1 MDAFLHEGM
10 GDDGTLL
17 SEVES
22 TISEARAD
30 LKSMQSEDGHWVFDL
45 EADATIPAE
54 FILLDHYLDEIDEEI
69 EEKLAK
75 YLRKIQGDHGGWGLF
90 YDGDFNISASV
101 KAYFALKLAGDSP
114 DAPHMVKARAAIL
127 ENGGAAS
134 ANVFTRITLALFGQV
149 PWRAVPVM
157 PVEITLLPS
166 WFPFHLGKVS
176 YWSRTVLVPLLV
188 LMTLKPQAENP
199 KKIGIAELF
208 VEDAN
213 EVKKYLVNPTGS
225 AWGEIF
231 LNIDKVLRKVEPML
245 PRSSRERAIK
255 AAVSF
260 IKPRLNG
267 EEGLGGIFPAMANT
281 VMAFEALGY
290 PKDDPDLVTAKA
302 AIRKLLRTDDT
313 GGFCQ
318 PCLSPIWDTGLAIH
332 SLAEANGSDEPGDL
346 ARAATWLA
354 KKQILDV
361 EGDWIDKRPGLR
373 PGGWPFEYENDYYP
387 DVDDTAVV
395 ALALDRMDRKKFAEN
410 IARAAEW
417 VVGMQSKNGGW
428 GSFDADNT
436 YDYLN
441 HIPFADHGAL
451 LDPPTADVTA
461 RCVGMLAQLDA
472 EKYAEPIRNG
482 VAFLKSE
489 QEEDGS
495 WFGRWGTNYVYG
507 TWSVLC
513 ALNAAGE
520 DTKAPYIQRAVQW
533 LRDRQSDDGGWG
545 EDGATYWEEERE
557 TVKASTASQTAWAV
571 LALMAVGETESEAV
585 ERGIKYLLEAPRE
598 GSNWEEPWYTAVGF
612 PKVFYLKYHGYSV
625 YFPLWALARFRN
637 LKKGNTG
644 RVPYGI

>member
-10 GDDGTLL
+10 EDDGSLL

-54 FILLDHYLDEIDEEI
+54 FILLNHYLDEIDKEI

-90 YDGDFNISASV
+90 YEGDFNISASV

-157 PVEITLLPS
+157 PVEITLLPG
-166 WFPFHLGKVS
+166 WFPFHLSKIS

-199 KKIGIAELF
+199 KKIDISELF

-231 LNIDKVLRKVEPML
+231 LGIDKVLRKVEPIL
-245 PRSSRERAIK
+245 PRSARERAIK
-255 AAVSF
+255 AAVNF

-290 PKDDPDLVTAKA
+290 PKDDLDLVTAKA

-332 SLAEANGSDEPGDL
+332 SLAEANGSDESGDL

-354 KKQILDV
+354 EKQILDV

-451 LDPPTADVTA
+451 LDPPSADVTA

-472 EKYAEPIRNG
+472 EKYAVPIQNG

-520 DTKAPYIQRAVQW
+520 DTKAPYIQRAVEW

-545 EDGATYWEEERE
+545 EDGATYWEEEHE

-571 LALMAVGETESEAV
+571 LALMAVGETESESV
-585 ERGIKYLLEAPRE
+585 ERGIKYLLEAPRD

-644 RVPYGI
+644 RVPHGI

>member
-1 MDAFLHEGM
+1 MDALLHERM
-10 GDDGTLL
+10 EDDGTLL

-30 LKSMQSEDGHWVFDL
+30 LKSMQSEDGHWAFDL

-54 FILLDHYLDEIDEEI
+54 YILLNHYLAELDEET

-75 YLRKIQGDHGGWGLF
+75 YLRKIQGTHGGWGLF
-90 YDGDFNISASV
+90 YDSDFNISASV
-101 KAYFALKLAGDSP
+101 KAYFALKLVGDSP
-114 DAPHMVKARAAIL
+114 DAPHMAKARTAIL
-127 ENGGAAS
+127 EHGGAAN

-166 WFPFHLGKVS
+166 WFPFHLSKIS

-188 LMTLKPQAENP
+188 LMTLKPQAKNP
-199 KKIGIAELF
+199 KRIDIDELF
-208 VEDAN
+208 IENAD

-231 LNIDKVLRKVEPML
+231 LGIDKVLRKVEPML
-245 PRSSRERAIK
+245 PRSARERAIK

-290 PKDDPDLVTAKA
+290 PKDDPDLLTAKA
-302 AIRKLLRTDDT
+302 AIRKLLRTNET
-313 GGFCQ
+313 EGFCQ

-332 SLAEANGSDEPGDL
+332 SLAEANGSDESGDL
-346 ARAATWLA
+346 ARAAAWLA
-354 KKQILDV
+354 DKQVLDV

-373 PGGWPFEYENDYYP
+373 PGGWPFEYANDYYP

-410 IARAAEW
+410 LDRAAEW

-461 RCVGMLAQLDA
+461 RCVGMLAQLDP
-472 EKYAEPIRNG
+472 EKYADPIRRG
-482 VAFLKSE
+482 VDFLKSE
-489 QEEDGS
+489 QEQDGS

-513 ALNAAGE
+513 GLNAAGE
-520 DTKAPYIQRAVQW
+520 DSQAPYIRRAVEW
-533 LRDRQSDDGGWG
+533 LQSRQGEDGGWG
-545 EDGATYWEEERE
+545 EDGATYWNEARD

-571 LALMAVGETESEAV
+571 LALMAVGETDSEAV

-598 GSNWEEPWYTAVGF
+598 GSTWEEPWFTAVGF

-644 RVPYGI
+644 RVPHGI